1 MKFTRVSN
9 NELRAI
15 LNNACEAFISHKN
28 DFEETASTILWL
40 ETYDFSGIDM
50 FLNHLDQHS
59 EYNYIQ
65 PKIIDN
71 EHASLIIDGKYECHI
86 FNAHLISDI
95 ACTLFKKYENKGL
108 AIINSKNPEALV
120 PKLIESE
127 LFKNYLSINWMDE
140 NYLSYLF
147 YRNEN
152 GSNLIIYK
160 TVSELNEKYINTV
173 VINNKNSHK
182 NNENEI
188 FKLNDL
194 NKLKIINRIQ
204 PEHFRSIK
212 QQKLMDGFYMEN
224 TKLNKLSS
232 IANNVLVESSEKS
245 RLGAGE

>member
-40 ETYDFSGIDM
+40 ETYDFPGIDM

-59 EYNYIQ
+59 EYNYLQ
-65 PKIIDN
+65 PKIIDS
-71 EHASLIIDGKYECHI
+71 EKASLIIDGKHESHI

-95 ACTLFKKYENKGL
+95 VCTLFKQDENDGL

-120 PKLIESE
+120 PKLIESR

-152 GSNLIIYK
+152 GSNIIAYETEPK
-160 TVSELNEKYINTV
+160 LKEKYVNTV
-173 VINNKNSHK
+173 VINNKNDHK

-224 TKLNKLSS
+224 IKLNKLSS

>member
-15 LNNACEAFISHKN
+15 LNNACEAFTSHKN

-50 FLNHLDQHS
+50 FLNYLDQHS
-59 EYNYIQ
+59 EYNYLQ
-65 PKIIDN
+65 PKIIDS
-71 EHASLIIDGKYECHI
+71 EKASLIIDGKHESHI

-95 ACTLFKKYENKGL
+95 VCTLFKQDENDGL

-120 PKLIESE
+120 PKLIESKI
-127 LFKNYLSINWMDE
+127 FKNYLSISWMDE

-147 YRNEN
+147 YRKEN
-152 GSNLIIYK
+152 DSNLIIYK
-160 TVSELNEKYINTV
+160 TDSKLNEKYVNTAL
-173 VINNKNSHK
+173 INNKNDHK

-194 NKLKIINRIQ
+194 NKLKIINRIK
-204 PEHFRSIK
+204 PEHFQSIK

>member
-9 NELRAI
+9 NELLAI

-59 EYNYIQ
+59 EYNYLQ
-65 PKIIDN
+65 PKIIDS
-71 EHASLIIDGKYECHI
+71 EKASLIIDGKCESHI

-95 ACTLFKKYENKGL
+95 VCTLFKQDENDGL

-120 PKLIESE
+120 PKLIESR

-152 GSNLIIYK
+152 GSNIIAYETEPK
-160 TVSELNEKYINTV
+160 LKEKYVNTV
-173 VINNKNSHK
+173 VVNNKNDHK

-188 FKLNDL
+188 LKLNDL

-224 TKLNKLSS
+224 TKLYKLSS

>member
-9 NELRAI
+9 NELRTI

-40 ETYDFSGIDM
+40 ETYDFFGIEM
-50 FLNHLDQHS
+50 FLNYLDKHS
-59 EYNYIQ
+59 EYNYSQ
-65 PKIIDN
+65 PKIIDS
-71 EHASLIIDGKYECHI
+71 EKASLIIDVKHESHI

-95 ACTLFKKYENKGL
+95 VCTLIKENENDRL
-108 AIINSKNPEALV
+108 TIINSKNPEALV
-120 PKLIESE
+120 PKLIESKV
-127 LFKNYLSINWMDE
+127 FKNYLSINWMDE
-140 NYLSYLF
+140 NYLSHLF

-152 GSNLIIYK
+152 NSNLITYK
-160 TVSELNEKYINTV
+160 TDSELSEKYVNTV
-173 VINNKNSHK
+173 VINNKNDHK

-188 FKLNDL
+188 LRLNDL

-204 PEHFRSIK
+204 PEYFQSLKR
-212 QQKLMDGFYMEN
+212 QKLMDGFYMEN
-224 TKLNKLSS
+224 TKLNELSS

>member
-9 NELRAI
+9 NELLAI

-40 ETYDFSGIDM
+40 ETYDFPGIDM

-59 EYNYIQ
+59 EYNYLQ
-65 PKIIDN
+65 PKIIDS
-71 EHASLIIDGKYECHI
+71 EKASLIIDGKCESHI

-95 ACTLFKKYENKGL
+95 VCTLFKQDENDGL

-120 PKLIESE
+120 PKLIESR

-152 GSNLIIYK
+152 GSNIIAYETEPK
-160 TVSELNEKYINTV
+160 LKEKYVNTV
-173 VINNKNSHK
+173 LINNKNGHK

-224 TKLNKLSS
+224 IKLNKLSS

>member
-9 NELRAI
+9 NELLAI

-59 EYNYIQ
+59 EYNYLQ
-65 PKIIDN
+65 PKIIDS
-71 EHASLIIDGKYECHI
+71 EKASLIIDGKCESHI

-95 ACTLFKKYENKGL
+95 VCTLFKQDENDGL

-120 PKLIESE
+120 PKLIESR

-152 GSNLIIYK
+152 GSNIIAYETEPK
-160 TVSELNEKYINTV
+160 LKEKYVNTV
-173 VINNKNSHK
+173 VVNNKNDHK

-188 FKLNDL
+188 LELNDL

>member
-1 MKFTRVSN
+1 MKFIRVSN

-28 DFEETASTILWL
+28 DFEEIASTILWL

-50 FLNHLDQHS
+50 FLNYQDQHS
-59 EYNYIQ
+59 EYNYLQ
-65 PKIIDN
+65 PKIIDS
-71 EHASLIIDGKYECHI
+71 EKTSLIIDGKCESHI
-86 FNAHLISDI
+86 FNAHLIADI
-95 ACTLFKKYENKGL
+95 VCTLFKQDKNAGL

-120 PKLIESE
+120 PKLIESKV
-127 LFKNYLSINWMDE
+127 FKNYLSINWMDE

-147 YRNEN
+147 YRKEN
-152 GSNLIIYK
+152 DSNLIIYK
-160 TVSELNEKYINTV
+160 TDAELNEKYVNTV
-173 VINNKNSHK
+173 VINNKNDHK

-204 PEHFRSIK
+204 PEHFKSIK
-212 QQKLMDGFYMEN
+212 QQKLMDGFYMES
-224 TKLNKLSS
+224 TKLNNLSS